1 MKITTDRLLITRFT
15 IEDTPFVFELL
26 NTPAWIQNIGDRG
39 VRTLED
45 ARSYI
50 IEKYFPSYEKDGFGA
65 YKVMLKD
72 SGVTIGMT
80 GFFSREGLG
89 GIDARFAFLPDY
101 EGFGYAYESTR
112 AVLDYELE
120 RHGFEKILAITL
132 PENQRSINLLE
143 RLGFV
148 YDKIIRLPNDD
159 VDLALYVL
167 KISPS
172 G

>member
-15 IEDTPFVFELL
+15 LEDAPFVFELL

-39 VRTLED
+39 IHTLDD
-45 ARSYI
+45 ARNYI
-50 IEKYFPSYEKDGFGA
+50 IEKYFPCYEKDGFGA

-72 SGVTIGMT
+72 SGATIGTT
-80 GFFSREGLG
+80 GFFRREGLDDV
-89 GIDARFAFLPDY
+89 DAGFAFLPDY

-120 RHGFEKILAITL
+120 RHNFEKILAITL
-132 PENQRSINLLE
+132 PANQRSINLLQ

-167 KISPS
+167 KISLS